1 MVMRIVSF
9 LCLVIG
15 ALGLIRLAFVEEQD
29 TYYSHIAMSLG
40 FMVVGISM
48 MTMAIR
54 EYRGGAATII
64 ALIMSFLAFTSL
76 VGQLDAY
83 IRYREYEG
91 SGSALVGTLVL
102 MALALFVAGHR
113 THRMQRVIDA
123 RLKESSNAG

>member
-1 MVMRIVSF
+1 MVIRIVSF

-54 EYRGGAATII
+54 EYRGGAANYR
-64 ALIMSFLAFTSL
+64 AYYELLGVYLFGRSARRLYSL
-76 VGQLDAY
+76 
-83 IRYREYEG
+83 
-91 SGSALVGTLVL
+91 S
-102 MALALFVAGHR
+102 
-113 THRMQRVIDA
+113 
-123 RLKESSNAG
+123 